1 MSPGLVSSSTAL
13 LLENYEWP
21 ETNYILKIVK
31 EQKVDSSWLVCY
43 SRGAFKKFLRFRIY
57 FTKLKS

>member
-1 MSPGLVSSSTAL
+1 MSLRLASSSTAL

-21 ETNYILKIVK
+21 ETNYSLKIVK

-43 SRGAFKKFLRFRIY
+43 SMGAFRKFSRFRIY
-57 FTKLKS
+57 FAKLKS